1 MLVINLAINNEE
13 KIMKKLATTLTALVI
28 ATGLTVSAQAA
39 TKVTTTTKSTTTHKN
54 VASAKAKPQKST
66 KASKNTHSTKASA
79 KAKKGSRATP
89 RTSEVNIDI
98 PADLKIDESTN
109 KSVAPSA
116 PMNAQPNP
124 AVVVPV
130 VKVIPKGPAVQSVTV
145 KPIDDNTAIAS
156 TTTIV
161 PVDVQTVPVV
171 VKP

>member
-1 MLVINLAINNEE
+1 
-13 KIMKKLATTLTALVI
+13 MKKLATTLTALVI

-54 VASAKAKPQKST
+54 VATAKAKPQKATTQKST
-66 KASKNTHSTKASA
+66 KASKNKHSAKASA
-79 KAKKGSRATP
+79 AKKGSKATP

-98 PADLKIDESTN
+98 PADLKIDESNN

-116 PMNAQPNP
+116 PMNAQPKP
-124 AVVVPV
+124 VVVVPV

-156 TTTIV
+156 KTTIV

>member
-1 MLVINLAINNEE
+1 
-13 KIMKKLATTLTALVI
+13 MKKLATTLTALVI

-54 VASAKAKPQKST
+54 VASAKAKPQKATQKST

-98 PADLKIDESTN
+98 PADLKIDESNN
-109 KSVAPSA
+109 KSVAPAA
-116 PMNAQPNP
+116 PRNAQSNP
-124 AVVVPV
+124 RVVPV
-130 VKVIPKGPAVQSVTV
+130 AQVTQTGPAVQSITV
-145 KPIDDNTAIAS
+145 QPVDDNTAITS
-156 TTTIV
+156 TTTTV

-171 VKP
+171 VNP

>member
-1 MLVINLAINNEE
+1 
-13 KIMKKLATTLTALVI
+13 MKKLATTLTALVI

-54 VASAKAKPQKST
+54 VASAKAKPQKATQKST

-79 KAKKGSRATP
+79 KAKKGSKATP

-145 KPIDDNTAIAS
+145 KPIDDNNCACGSKTIIANC
-156 TTTIV
+156 
-161 PVDVQTVPVV
+161 
-171 VKP
+171 

>member
-1 MLVINLAINNEE
+1 
-13 KIMKKLATTLTALVI
+13 MKKLATTLTALVI

-39 TKVTTTTKSTTTHKN
+39 TKVTTTTTNSTTTHKN
-54 VASAKAKPQKST
+54 VATAKAKPQKATQKST

-79 KAKKGSRATP
+79 KAKKGSKATP
-89 RTSEVNIDI
+89 RTSEINIDI

-109 KSVAPSA
+109 KSVAPRA

-124 AVVVPV
+124 VVVVPV
-130 VKVIPKGPAVQSVTV
+130 VKVIPKGPAVQAVTV

-156 TTTIV
+156 TTTAV
-161 PVDVQTVPVV
+161 PVDVQIVPVV

>member
-1 MLVINLAINNEE
+1 
-13 KIMKKLATTLTALVI
+13 MKKLATTLTALVI

-54 VASAKAKPQKST
+54 VATAKAKPQKATTQKST
-66 KASKNTHSTKASA
+66 KASKNTHSAKASA
-79 KAKKGSRATP
+79 TAKKGTKATK

-109 KSVAPSA
+109 KSVAPRA

-124 AVVVPV
+124 VVVVPV

-145 KPIDDNTAIAS
+145 QPVDDNTAIAS
-156 TTTIV
+156 TTTTV

-171 VKP
+171 VNP

>member
-1 MLVINLAINNEE
+1 
-13 KIMKKLATTLTALVI
+13 MKKLATTLTALVI

-54 VASAKAKPQKST
+54 VAKAKQQKATQKST

-79 KAKKGSRATP
+79 KAKKSSKATP

-98 PADLKIDESTN
+98 PADLKIDESNN
-109 KSVAPSA
+109 KSVAPTA

-130 VKVIPKGPAVQSVTV
+130 AKVTQTGPAVQSVSV
-145 KPIDDNTAIAS
+145 QPVDDNTAIAS
-156 TTTIV
+156 TTTTV

-171 VKP
+171 VNP

>member
-1 MLVINLAINNEE
+1 
-13 KIMKKLATTLTALVI
+13 MKKLATTLTALVI

-54 VASAKAKPQKST
+54 VATAKAKPQKATQKST

-79 KAKKGSRATP
+79 KAKKGSKVAP

-98 PADLKIDESTN
+98 PADLKIDESSN
-109 KSVAPSA
+109 KSVAPVA
-116 PMNAQPNP
+116 PRNAHSNP
-124 AVVVPV
+124 RVVPV
-130 VKVIPKGPAVQSVTV
+130 AQVTQTGPAVQSVTV
-145 KPIDDNTAIAS
+145 QPVDDNTAIAS

-171 VKP
+171 VNP

>member
-1 MLVINLAINNEE
+1 
-13 KIMKKLATTLTALVI
+13 MKKLATTLTALVI

-54 VASAKAKPQKST
+54 VATAKAKPQKATQKST

-79 KAKKGSRATP
+79 KAKKGSKVAP

-98 PADLKIDESTN
+98 PADLKIDESSN
-109 KSVAPSA
+109 KSVAPAA
-116 PMNAQPNP
+116 PRNAQSNP
-124 AVVVPV
+124 RVVPV
-130 VKVIPKGPAVQSVTV
+130 AKVTQTGPAVQAVTV

-156 TTTIV
+156 TTTTV
-161 PVDVQTVPVV
+161 PVDVQIVPVV

>member
-1 MLVINLAINNEE
+1 
-13 KIMKKLATTLTALVI
+13 MKKLATTLTALVI

-54 VASAKAKPQKST
+54 VATAKAKPQKATQKST

-79 KAKKGSRATP
+79 TAKKGTKATK

-98 PADLKIDESTN
+98 PAELKIDESSN
-109 KSVAPSA
+109 KSVVPAAPR
-116 PMNAQPNP
+116 NAQSNP
-124 AVVVPV
+124 RVVPV
-130 VKVIPKGPAVQSVTV
+130 AQVTQTGPAVQSVTV

-156 TTTIV
+156 TTTAV
-161 PVDVQTVPVV
+161 PVDVQIVPVV

>member
-1 MLVINLAINNEE
+1 
-13 KIMKKLATTLTALVI
+13 MKKLATTLTALVI

-54 VASAKAKPQKST
+54 VATAKAKPQKATTQKST
-66 KASKNTHSTKASA
+66 KASKNKHSAKASA
-79 KAKKGSRATP
+79 TAKKGSKATP

-98 PADLKIDESTN
+98 PADLKIDESNN
-109 KSVAPSA
+109 KSVAPTA

-130 VKVIPKGPAVQSVTV
+130 VKVTQTGPAVQSVSV
-145 KPIDDNTAIAS
+145 QPVDDNTAIAS
-156 TTTIV
+156 TTTTV

-171 VKP
+171 VNP